1 MATTRP
7 SLLLLTT
14 RAPLLQ
20 TKMVQTQM
28 SQTKRGYLNIS
39 LPVHREDTIYTYLEG
54 LKHLQSKIAGLRHA
68 VEELGA
74 LVKEKDGVI
83 QRLERELMHKEGVI
97 QKLKAVGPGVEMGS
111 ERVERIKRADVMME
125 LMGVMSDRER
135 EAYDP
140 L

>member
-1 MATTRP
+1 MATTKP
-7 SLLLLTT
+7 SPLLLTT

-28 SQTKRGYLNIS
+28 SQTKRGYLNI
-39 LPVHREDTIYTYLEG
+39 E
-54 LKHLQSKIAGLRHA
+54 LRHA

-135 EAYDP
+135 EPYDP